1 MRYSLLSR
9 FRGALLGSFVGEIL
23 GSGGAGRRIS
33 GKAMLI
39 PPKREDANSVETR
52 LIASV
57 PTLSDWS
64 QIAVCGTESLI
75 RCGKLDIEDWLL
87 HSGMMQSS
95 LLLLKT
101 TASSSEAAVATLPI
115 ALFFHEDEVK
125 LRQQLLKA
133 AAVWQQDSSESEDVL
148 AVALAI
154 ALALTEKLDFTTL
167 IPRTLAYL
175 GTSQTPLVNQLEKVQ
190 TLVDKGA
197 GLDTTL
203 TQLRQDAQRTG
214 KAESRSDMSI
224 ALAFYCFLN
233 TPEDFRL
240 CVTRAARTGYQPQTT
255 AALTGA
261 LSGVYNSVIGIPI
274 GWRLTTN
281 RISTGIQRLQQADR
295 LLALWSGVYDVSAVD
310 QCQQAAVAAPRVI
323 QPR

>member
-23 GSGGAGRRIS
+23 GSSGARRRVS
-33 GKAMLI
+33 GKATLI

-52 LIASV
+52 LIASI

-64 QIAVCGTESLI
+64 KIAACGTESLI

-87 HSGMMQSS
+87 HSGKMQPSV
-95 LLLLKT
+95 LLLKA
-101 TASSSEAAVATLPI
+101 TASSSEAAVTTLAI

-133 AAVWQQDSSESEDVL
+133 AAVWQQDCKASEDVL
-148 AVALAI
+148 AVAFAI

-175 GTSQTPLVNQLEKVQ
+175 GISQTPLVQQLEKVQ
-190 TLVDKGA
+190 TLIEQGA
-197 GLDTTL
+197 GIDTTL
-203 TQLRQDAQRTG
+203 TQLRQDAQHTG
-214 KAESRSDMSI
+214 TQSCSDMSI
-224 ALAFYCFLN
+224 ALAFYCFLS

-240 CVTRAARTGYQPQTT
+240 CVTRAARIGYQPQIT

-261 LSGVYNSVIGIPI
+261 LSGVYNSVIGIPV
-274 GWRLTTN
+274 GWRLATN

-295 LLALWSGVYDVSAVD
+295 LLALWSGVYDVSAID
-310 QCQQAAVAAPRVI
+310 QCPQAAVAAPRVI

>member
-23 GSGGAGRRIS
+23 GSGGAGRRVS
-33 GKAMLI
+33 GKATLI

-52 LIASV
+52 LITSV

-64 QIAVCGTESLI
+64 QIAECGTESLI

-95 LLLLKT
+95 LLLLKA
-101 TASSSEAAVATLPI
+101 TATSSEAAVATLPI

-167 IPRTLAYL
+167 IPQILAYL

-261 LSGVYNSVIGIPI
+261 LAGVYNSVIGIPI
-274 GWRLTTN
+274 EWRLTTN
-281 RISTGIQRLQQADR
+281 RISTGIQRLQQADH